1 MKSYKKIVL
10 FDMDDTLSDFKTG
23 IIPASA
29 YRAIDLL
36 HERKDILIGMASGRG
51 HFFFRDQR
59 PDIKADAF
67 ICVNGQCATV
77 FDDIVFEGKVEDEDV
92 KKLYALLESM
102 NGGLYAVNSFKG
114 IKALLEP
121 KDPVMA
127 IAHSVTR
134 LKDYGSSFSD
144 DYTNHLLQAAF
155 LPEYDEM
162 FEKAFPHL
170 SFHRYY
176 EYMVDIFP
184 KETSK
189 LRGIEAVAKHV
200 GLTMVDVIAF
210 GDGMNDVEMIEGV
223 NFGIAMGNAQPEV
236 KAVADHVTD
245 TVNNDGVY
253 KALLHLELIKEEI

>member
-1 MKSYKKIVL
+1 MKTIKKIVL

-29 YRAIDLL
+29 YHAIDRL
-36 HERKDILIGMASGRG
+36 HERKDILVGMASGRG

-77 FDDIVFEGKVEDEDV
+77 YDDIVFEGKVEDEDV
-92 KKLYALLESM
+92 KQLYSLLKSM
-102 NGGLYAVNSFKG
+102 QGGLYVVNSFKG
-114 IKALLEP
+114 IKVLLEP

-134 LKDYGSSFSD
+134 LKEYGSSFSD
-144 DYTNHLLQAAF
+144 DHTYHLLQAAF
-155 LPEYDEM
+155 LPEYDVV
-162 FEKAFPHL
+162 FEAAFPHL

-184 KETSK
+184 RETSK
-189 LRGIEAVAKHV
+189 LRGIDAVARHV
-200 GLTMVDVIAF
+200 GLTIADVIAF
-210 GDGMNDVEMIEGV
+210 GDGLNDVEMIEGV
-223 NFGIAMGNAQPEV
+223 NFGVAMGNAHPEV
-236 KAVADHVTD
+236 KAVADFVTD

-253 KALLHLELIKEEI
+253 KALLHLELIKEEV

>member
-1 MKSYKKIVL
+1 M
-10 FDMDDTLSDFKTG
+10 
-23 IIPASA
+23 
-29 YRAIDLL
+29 
-36 HERKDILIGMASGRG
+36 
-51 HFFFRDQR
+51 
-59 PDIKADAF
+59 
-67 ICVNGQCATV
+67 
-77 FDDIVFEGKVEDEDV
+77 
-92 KKLYALLESM
+92 
-102 NGGLYAVNSFKG
+102 
-114 IKALLEP
+114 
-121 KDPVMA
+121 
-127 IAHSVTR
+127 
-134 LKDYGSSFSD
+134 
-144 DYTNHLLQAAF
+144 
-155 LPEYDEM
+155 
-162 FEKAFPHL
+162 

-200 GLTMVDVIAF
+200 GLTMEDVIAF